1 MPSIIDP
8 IYGHIA
14 ITELEQLI
22 INTPEMARLRR
33 IQQLGLAD
41 LAFPGANHTR
51 FEHSLGTLFIADK
64 IAKALG
70 IPEEDIVKVRLAA
83 LLHDIGH
90 SAFSHVVESV
100 LKRNP
105 GYQPLIN
112 GRKFTSHEMFSRYI
126 ISNSF
131 HTKQEIAQR
140 TENDLVF
147 FSEIAKMATGDI
159 DALPVPYLT
168 QI

>member
-1 MPSIIDP
+1 MPYIIDP
-8 IYGHIA
+8 IYGRVEIS
-14 ITELEQLI
+14 ELEQLI

-51 FEHSLGTLFIADK
+51 FEHSVGTLFIADK
-64 IAKALG
+64 TAKALG
-70 IPEEDIVKVRLAA
+70 LSQEEIVKVRMAA

-90 SAFSHVVESV
+90 CAFSHVVESV

-105 GYQPLIN
+105 SYQPVIN
-112 GRKFTSHEMFSRYI
+112 GKNFLNHEMFTKYI

-131 HTKQEIAQR
+131 HVKTEIAAHAGAP
-140 TENDLVF
+140 F
-147 FSEIAKMATGDI
+147 FEEIARDRKS
-159 DALPVPYLT
+159 VV
-168 QI
+168 